1 MYKLNRRV
9 TLKRYTTLKNEF
21 GGLVPVI
28 TGEWSK
34 WSEVRDRTGNS
45 LNDYQQSQW
54 SYTHIFVLRYE
65 KERPTRSNDVIVY
78 ENENYKINYIQIRT
92 EGHKS
97 FEYIE
102 ATKLDENINSD
113 APMDTSTIQYVNYT
127 AIGDEYVITD
137 GNLIGKTIFLVL
149 KDGVGFELLTG
160 GTPSGKQVVFNS
172 TLGTLTFGV
181 TFASDEVITY
191 IYF

>member
-21 GGLVPVI
+21 GGLVPVV

-34 WSEVRDRTGNS
+34 WAEVRDRTGN
-45 LNDYQQSQW
+45 NINEYQQSQW
-54 SYTHIFVLRYE
+54 NYTNIFILRYE
-65 KERPTRSNDVIVY
+65 KERPTRSNDVLVY
-78 ENENYKINYIQIRT
+78 EGENYKINYIQIRT

-97 FEYIE
+97 FEWIE

-137 GNLIGKTIFLVL
+137 GNLIGQNIFLVL
-149 KDGVGFELLTG
+149 KDGVGFELLTS